1 MNTDQYAPDLLAHLN
16 ACAQAPTHDAACH
29 LELQLQPLQQ
39 ALPAPASVV
48 PEPAPL
54 ALLLAGLVCIG
65 LAKWR
70 CGTFPP

>member
-1 MNTDQYAPDLLAHLN
+1 MQPA
-16 ACAQAPTHDAACH
+16 
-29 LELQLQPLQQ
+29 PLQQ